1 MTMEFNLKNKV
12 QTMAL
17 RTLVHGV
24 CFEMADTQPGI
35 NFMVV
40 RSNPRGDEAGSV
52 NNPEGGVQCVNL
64 NTGILTFIH
73 SESQVRVMVLEVTGK
88 RYL

>member
-1 MTMEFNLKNKV
+1 MEFNVKNKT

-24 CFEMADTQPGI
+24 CFEMADTSFLPGT

-40 RSNPRGDEAGSV
+40 RSNPRGDD
-52 NNPEGGVQCVNL
+52 NPEGGVQCLNL
-64 NTGILTFIH
+64 NTGILTFMH
-73 SESQVRVMVLEVTGK
+73 GESQVRATVLEVTGK